1 MGHKRRLSPH
11 QKQIRFLTVFF
22 GAIMVGT
29 VIALLVFF
37 NRLPAATH

>member
-22 GAIMVGT
+22 GAILIGVAVG
-29 VIALLVFF
+29 LLLIF
-37 NRLPAATH
+37 NHAAATH

>member
-11 QKQIRFLTVFF
+11 QKQIRFLTVLF
-22 GAIMVGT
+22 GTILIGV

-37 NRLPAATH
+37 NRLPVAGH